1 MVRAGEE
8 GVRDQGKAAE
18 VEKLRGFRVCSGAF
32 ATISAVTVTR
42 PGGPA
47 SSARGVGP
55 HLLALRYFFL
65 ATDTSAGLS

>member
-18 VEKLRGFRVCSGAF
+18 VEKLRGFRVRSGAF

-42 PGGPA
+42 PGGPLP
-47 SSARGVGP
+47 RHGM
-55 HLLALRYFFL
+55 
-65 ATDTSAGLS
+65 